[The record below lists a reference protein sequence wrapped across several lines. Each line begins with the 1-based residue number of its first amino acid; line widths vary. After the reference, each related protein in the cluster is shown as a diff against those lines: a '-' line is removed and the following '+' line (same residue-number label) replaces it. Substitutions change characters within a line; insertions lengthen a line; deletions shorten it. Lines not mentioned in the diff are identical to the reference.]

1 MRMLLENLLD
11 IYQGKSLLVICF
23 IVSMIYIVC
32 VIKETTLRRNLIV
45 AAFAIIF
52 VFNNIALWIWK
63 DLMGESIL
71 YELLYAVPVFSCIAY
86 CVCHIIGRQK
96 SVVMKV
102 IVGAVAVVLICVLSS
117 MPERIYADVKEQNDT
132 GMDDIED
139 IADFLKGS
147 FTEIESRPV
156 ILCGQEGYD
165 TLRSFM
171 PYMLTAIGND
181 VFNDGQPDKDS
192 DEYVALNIANADLTE
207 DMDRVNEALEN
218 LEVEYIVFP
227 DKDGVREYAAR
238 LGFFNVVDKQIFDL
252 YEKQDYDLN
261 CGIDGYIRRL
271 YFYILKRRCT
281 DEELNELKTLYQT
294 GEKSFGDVAMSVIN
308 TQEYE
313 NLDYDRDTLLYW
325 LFEAILD
332 KTPDAGDLEFMKK
345 YLGDIDDVHFI
356 VEQYINSDRFYE
368 LIERGTDNEKN

>member
-45 AAFAIIF
+45 AAFAIIL

-117 MPERIYADVKEQNDT
+117 MPERIYDDVKEQNDT

>member
-1 MRMLLENLLD
+1 MLLENLLD
-11 IYQGKSLLVICF
+11 IYQGKSPLVICF

-117 MPERIYADVKEQNDT
+117 MPERIYDDVKEQNDT

>member
-1 MRMLLENLLD
+1 MLLENLLD
-11 IYQGKSLLVICF
+11 IYQGKSQLVICF

-117 MPERIYADVKEQNDT
+117 MPERIYDDVKEQNDT

-238 LGFFNVVDKQIFDL
+238 LGFFNVVDKQTFDL

>member
-1 MRMLLENLLD
+1 MLLENLLD

-63 DLMGESIL
+63 DLMGEGIL

-117 MPERIYADVKEQNDT
+117 MPERIYDDVKEQNDT

-238 LGFFNVVDKQIFDL
+238 LGFFNVVDKQTFDL

>member
-11 IYQGKSLLVICF
+11 IYQGKSQLVICF

-117 MPERIYADVKEQNDT
+117 MPERIYDDVKEQNDT

-238 LGFFNVVDKQIFDL
+238 LGFFNVVDKQTFDL

>member
-102 IVGAVAVVLICVLSS
+102 IAGAVAVVLICVLSS
-117 MPERIYADVKEQNDT
+117 MPERIYDDVKEQNDT